1 MNPSHPRRS
10 TFRVVSSVTVLCLSA
25 TVLGAVATPSQAAA
39 PVTVQLLNI
48 NDFHGRIDANTTKF
62 ATTVENLRAGN
73 PNTLFLSA
81 GDNIGA
87 SLFASSSQQD
97 EPTLDVLDALGLQSS
112 AVGNHE
118 FDKGAADLVGRVS
131 DRADF
136 ALLGANVYDKG
147 TTTPALEEYA
157 LHEVGGITVGV
168 IGVVTQET
176 TTAVSPDG
184 IADLDFGDPVEAVNR
199 VAGRLT
205 DGDDGNGEADLVVAE
220 YHEGADAGAPASD
233 LSAEVAKGGAFA
245 DIVTDTSPAVD
256 VIFTGHTHATYA
268 WDAPV
273 PGTPSTRPIVQT
285 GSYGANIGQ
294 VELTYDPATDT
305 VTTYSRANVARV
317 ATADTTLPRVAT
329 VKTIVD
335 AAISR
340 SVEIGNTV
348 VGTQVGDVTTAFT
361 GGAYS
366 GPGGTYVGGTRDDR
380 ASESTLGNLVAQA
393 LLEGVSNGEPDLAVT
408 NPGGLRAELRFAGDT
423 STYPANT
430 DGVITLAEA
439 ASVLPFANTVSL
451 VELSGAALDQLFEQ
465 QWPTGSRTTTLRLG
479 VSDNVR
485 VTADPTRPAGDRVTS
500 IRLGGELVDPAG
512 TYTVSTLN
520 FLAGGGDG
528 FSAFTQGTS
537 TDVGLLDLDLF
548 AAQLRE
554 DSPVRPDFARQQVD
568 VTGTLP
574 ATVSAGA
581 RVDVDLSGLDLTS
594 QGSPANSQVVA
605 YAVDGD
611 TYRRLASFPVSG
623 GAAQVA
629 MDVPDDLDGKP
640 RLALIAEPSHT
651 LVGAELPQVAST
663 TTATV
668 PAELVLGAA
677 WTVTATVDSEL
688 VPSGTARLLDGD
700 DEIAAAEVTGGA
712 ATFSLAGDELAVGTH
727 QMTVAY
733 DGDGAVA
740 PSTSAATTVTVT
752 DPSATPTPTP
762 TPTPTE
768 TPTQTPTP
776 TPLPVPPVI
785 GPVAPEV
792 RLVVRVAPRRIVAR
806 QTRARV
812 EVVLRADSGRSTV
825 SDRRVTVKVGG
836 RTYRSGLDDGRT
848 TVRLRAF
855 ARSGIRWVR
864 VGYWDDVRRERVTS
878 KVKLRVRR

>member
-1 MNPSHPRRS
+1 MNPSHPRRA
-10 TFRVVSSVTVLCLSA
+10 TFRVVSSVTALCLSA
-25 TVLGAVATPSQAAA
+25 TVLGAVAAPSQAAA

-97 EPTLDVLDALGLQSS
+97 EPALDVLDALGLQSS

-118 FDKGAADLVGRVS
+118 FDKGAADLLGRVS

-147 TTTPALEEYA
+147 TTTPALDEYA

-199 VAGRLT
+199 VADRLT
-205 DGDDGNGEADLVVAE
+205 DGDGANGEADIVVAE

-233 LSAEVAKGGAFA
+233 LAAEVAKGGAFA
-245 DIVTDTSPAVD
+245 DIVTGTSPAVD

-273 PGTPSTRPIVQT
+273 PGAPGTRPIVQT
-285 GSYGANIGQ
+285 GSYGANIGR
-294 VELTYDPATDT
+294 VELTYDPDTDT
-305 VTTYSRANVARV
+305 VTTYSRANVARM
-317 ATADTTLPRVAT
+317 ATADPTLPRVAT

-335 AAISR
+335 AAIAR

-393 LLEGVSNGEPDLAVT
+393 LLDGVSNGEPDLAVT

-451 VELSGAALDQLFEQ
+451 VEMSGTALDQLFEQ

-485 VTADPTRPAGDRVTS
+485 VTADATRPAGDRVTS

-520 FLAGGGDG
+520 FLAAGGDG

-554 DSPVRPDFARQQVD
+554 DSPVRPDFARQQVY

-611 TYRRLASFPVSG
+611 TYRRLASFPVAG
-623 GAAQVA
+623 GAAQVT
-629 MDVPDDLDGKP
+629 MDAPDDLDGKS
-640 RLALIAEPSHT
+640 RLALIAEPSR
-651 LVGAELPQVAST
+651 
-663 TTATV
+663 ATR
-668 PAELVLGAA
+668 
-677 WTVTATVDSEL
+677 S
-688 VPSGTARLLDGD
+688 S
-700 DEIAAAEVTGGA
+700 
-712 ATFSLAGDELAVGTH
+712 
-727 QMTVAY
+727 
-733 DGDGAVA
+733 A
-740 PSTSAATTVTVT
+740 PSS
-752 DPSATPTPTP
+752 
-762 TPTPTE
+762 
-768 TPTQTPTP
+768 
-776 TPLPVPPVI
+776 
-785 GPVAPEV
+785 
-792 RLVVRVAPRRIVAR
+792 RVSRPRPPRRLRPSSSWAR
-806 QTRARV
+806 RRPSPRRWTPSWSRQAPPASSMVTSRSPRPRSRG
-812 EVVLRADSGRSTV
+812 VLRPS
-825 SDRRVTVKVGG
+825 
-836 RTYRSGLDDGRT
+836 
-848 TVRLRAF
+848 
-855 ARSGIRWVR
+855 RWQ
-864 VGYWDDVRRERVTS
+864 GTS
-878 KVKLRVRR
+878 SLWAPTR